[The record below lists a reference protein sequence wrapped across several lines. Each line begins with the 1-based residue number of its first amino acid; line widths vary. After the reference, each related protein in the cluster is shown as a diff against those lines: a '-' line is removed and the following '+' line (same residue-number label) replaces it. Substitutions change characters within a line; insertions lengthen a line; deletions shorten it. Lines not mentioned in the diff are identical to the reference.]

1 MVVRLSA
8 WLPHLD
14 GDQDVAGLQGPRE
27 AWQRVGCKVSAA
39 HGASVLWASLLTASS
54 PLTTSEWAR
63 CPGTLV
69 SKRNLRWPRTII
81 PDKFLF
87 SLMTICMIYLLGR
100 NIPALGISSLSISS
114 FISRER
120 KESFITER
128 VLRVRR
134 DRETQPQKG

>member
-1 MVVRLSA
+1 
-8 WLPHLD
+8 
-14 GDQDVAGLQGPRE
+14 
-27 AWQRVGCKVSAA
+27 
-39 HGASVLWASLLTASS
+39 
-54 PLTTSEWAR
+54 
-63 CPGTLV
+63 
-69 SKRNLRWPRTII
+69 
-81 PDKFLF
+81 
-87 SLMTICMIYLLGR
+87 MTICMIYLLGR